1 MYEQTKLSKHM
12 TEKTRIEIALLLPTV
27 PDAHD
32 ACVKRISD
40 LLKATDGIEAAH
52 IPDTGGQEPGQLC
65 IHYDS
70 SRLSIG
76 DVRDLAHRAGAEL
89 EKRFGPLLL
98 KSAPMYARRA
108 CKVESEVRQTTG
120 VLEASSSAAGIL
132 RIEFDRQATDVGAVQ
147 KIGVRILD
155 EPQRP
160 KPGEPLSVERK
171 LAEKSDEH
179 RHGGLFGERTEL
191 VFAALCGGLL
201 LVGWFVVRTSPKKFQ
216 SNSL

>member
-1 MYEQTKLSKHM
+1 M

-27 PDAHD
+27 PDARN

-40 LLKATDGIEAAH
+40 LLKATEGIEAAH
-52 IPDTGGQEPGQLC
+52 IPDTIGNERGQLC

-76 DVRDLAHRAGAEL
+76 DVQDLSHRAGTEL
-89 EKRFGPLLL
+89 EKRFGHLLL

-108 CKVESEVRQTTG
+108 CKVESEVRQIPG
-120 VLEASSSAAGIL
+120 VLEASSSAAGFL
-132 RIEFDRQATDVGAVQ
+132 RIEFDRRATDVGTIRKAVQ

-155 EPQRP
+155 APQRP
-160 KPGEPLSVERK
+160 KRGELLSVERK

-179 RHGGLFGERTEL
+179 RHGGLTLPRWPIPRWESPRERPVL
-191 VFAALCGGLL
+191 M
-201 LVGWFVVRTSPKKFQ
+201 
-216 SNSL
+216 